1 VGAVNVIREPGFLL
15 FLAIALVAAG
25 IASTFILAG
34 REIEA
39 GWMVALTGAALVG
52 ARWTAARS
60 SRLLLVGAVAERL
73 SEAAVFG
80 AICWLALPVDPRRAG
95 AAIIAL
101 GGSYLA
107 AYLGFRAAGLG
118 FRVSEPVWFPAAV
131 WVVTAGGLVL
141 GLTELALWSVVLLSA
156 AVLAMKIAELS
167 GQREPG

>member
-1 VGAVNVIREPGFLL
+1 MPRRWPARSSCGSPGPTWPPNPSARNVGAVNVIREPGFLL

-80 AICWLALPVDPRRAG
+80 A
-95 AAIIAL
+95 
-101 GGSYLA
+101 
-107 AYLGFRAAGLG
+107 
-118 FRVSEPVWFPAAV
+118 
-131 WVVTAGGLVL
+131 
-141 GLTELALWSVVLLSA
+141 
-156 AVLAMKIAELS
+156 
-167 GQREPG
+167 